1 MTAWSKLREL
11 MTNVRQ
17 LELSLEYAFDVA
29 ADVPETAD
37 VLGLWQQFEGEL
49 SALPQ
54 QEQLRVAGD
63 VLMQLAGLCETKSE
77 VLWEDWQDAHNAE
90 GPVMGGDWLQG
101 VTRQTQEL
109 DFSDLVNRSYYT
121 RSEVLNEGKSA
132 EDSVA
137 GDVDKLSVL
146 DLIEALEDA
155 DLKSHALAVS
165 HTENVSEWV
174 TALTNQQQG
183 SPQRLVD
190 LQQQLK
196 MPLVEVWIAALLG
209 GFVLEQRGGFYQTQD
224 VWVSSC
230 R

>member
-1 MTAWSKLREL
+1 MTAWSKLKEL

-17 LELSLEYAFDVA
+17 LELSLEYAFEVA

-63 VLMQLAGLCETKSE
+63 VFMQLAGLCETKSE

-90 GPVMGGDWLQG
+90 GPVMGGDWLLG

-109 DFSDLVNRSYYT
+109 DFSDLVNRSY
-121 RSEVLNEGKSA
+121 RLSSEASNEHKSD

-137 GDVDKLSVL
+137 GDVDKLSVF
-146 DLIEALEDA
+146 DMIDALEATDT
-155 DLKSHALAVS
+155 KREALAVS
-165 HTENVSEWV
+165 HSENISDWV
-174 TALTNQQQG
+174 KALAGKQKNV
-183 SPQRLVD
+183 PQRLVD
-190 LQQQLK
+190 IQQQLQ
-196 MPLVEVWIAALLG
+196 MPMVEVWIAALLG
-209 GFVLEQRGGFYQTQD
+209 GFPLEQRGSFYQTQE
-224 VWVSSC
+224 VWIG